1 MRKTTLVLMTAL
13 AGTLAGCHAG
23 GGLMGRD
30 RPDEFAVQRQA
41 PLVVPPDFALQ
52 PPQPGAPRPV
62 ESNVQQQ
69 TLEAL
74 FGGPAARSDV
84 ENNTLSRAGSA
95 DPGIRSSVGDPK
107 TNTVGKGDVTRDI
120 LAAPQGD
127 GREAQTSTTK
137 GA

>member
-1 MRKTTLVLMTAL
+1 MSKTTLVLLTAL
-13 AGTLAGCHAG
+13 AGTLAGCGSG

-41 PLVVPPDFALQ
+41 PLVVPPDFSLQ
-52 PPQPGAPRPV
+52 PPQPGAPRPA

-84 ENNTLSRAGSA
+84 ERNTLSRAGSA
-95 DPGIRSSVGDPK
+95 DPGIRSSVGDPT

-127 GREAQTSTTK
+127 GREAQTSTK

>member
-1 MRKTTLVLMTAL
+1 MRKTTLVLLTAL
-13 AGTLAGCHAG
+13 AGTLAGCGSG

-52 PPQPGAPRPV
+52 PPQPGAPRPAD
-62 ESNVQQQ
+62 SNVQTQ

-74 FGGPAARSDV
+74 FGGPQARSDV
-84 ENNTLSRAGSA
+84 ESTTLSRAGSA
-95 DPGIRSSVGDPK
+95 DPGIRSAVGDPA
-107 TNTVGKGDVTRDI
+107 TNTVSKGDVTRDI

-127 GREAQTSTTK
+127 GREAQTSAK